1 MTFAW
6 SLRLKYGVLAAL
18 AGWLTGWLVTIPFKV
33 TFAWRYVDGHANQ
46 LPESLAK
53 GLLVWAAFSLF
64 MAVAGFLPLALPL
77 FLLISPQWMVRWR
90 WVVIPGA
97 TLAAILA
104 LTRRMGLLNIYY
116 FRHPQV
122 ISDFFFS
129 APNLFVIVFT
139 LVMVWVYVRLAK
151 RRLSVSSRLL

>member
-6 SLRLKYGVLAAL
+6 TLRLKYGVLAAL
-18 AGWLTGWLVTIPFKV
+18 AGWLTGWLVTVPFKV
-33 TFAWRYVDGHANQ
+33 AFAWRYVDAHANQ

-53 GLLVWAAFSLF
+53 GLVVWAAFSLF

-77 FLLISPQWMVRWR
+77 FLLIPPQWMVRWR
-90 WVVIPGA
+90 IFVIPGA
-97 TLAAILA
+97 TLLAILA
-104 LTRRMGLLNIYY
+104 LNRRMGLLTIYY
-116 FRHPQV
+116 FRHPRV

-139 LVMVWVYVRLAK
+139 LVMVWVYVALAK
-151 RRLSVSSRLL
+151 RRLSVSSALP